1 MIVDA
6 NMYWVPEALF
16 TDEQL
21 LSTFLSPISEE
32 GSVSGY
38 YGYMHENVNGQ
49 KELAF
54 EKPRGCQNLNYIQ
67 GEYRTECQLQDMD
80 TAGVDMAVLKTPC
93 CQEWMDLDMCR
104 IFNDGMAKQ
113 VSQSNGRLAALAVI
127 PPYMTPAVEREL
139 DRCINEL
146 GVHGVQLSAH
156 YDGKY
161 LDDSA
166 FAPLFEVLEAR
177 RLTAYVHH
185 TPLPVQYDALLDYT
199 SLRRSYG
206 RCVDQTT
213 AVLRELYSNMF
224 EKYPHVKLVHSML
237 GGGFFALAPMMM
249 PHKAST
255 GDKTGRFSNA
265 NDHVEQQLHE
275 NIFFELSHAQPW
287 GKAQLE
293 CAVKVLG
300 ADHIVFGSSYPV
312 KRDWLL
318 GGPEFICNLEISDE
332 DKSLILGENAKKLY
346 HL

>member
-1 MIVDA
+1 MVVDA
-6 NMYWVPEALF
+6 NLYWVPEALF
-16 TDEQL
+16 TDESLRNQ
-21 LSTFLSPISEE
+21 FLAPISDEN
-32 GSVSGY
+32 SASGY
-38 YGYMHENVNGQ
+38 YGYMHVNGNGQ
-49 KELAF
+49 REFAF

-67 GEYRTECQLQDMD
+67 GEYRTEVQLRDMD
-80 TAGVDMAVLKTPC
+80 EAGVDMAILKTPC
-93 CQEWMDLDMCR
+93 CQEWMDLSMCR
-104 IFNDGMAKQ
+104 IFNDGMARQ
-113 VSQSNGRLAALAVI
+113 AAESGGRLAALAVI
-127 PPYMTPAVEREL
+127 PPYMTPEVEREL
-139 DRCINEL
+139 DRCITEL

-161 LDDSA
+161 LDDPA
-166 FAPLFEVLEAR
+166 FRPLFEVLEAR

-185 TPLPVQYDALLDYT
+185 TPLPVQYDALLSYT

-224 EKYPHVKLVHSML
+224 AEYPHVKLVHSML

-249 PHKAST
+249 PHGASS
-255 GDKTGRFSNA
+255 GDKSGRFQNA
-265 NDHVEQQLHE
+265 NGNVEQQLRE

-300 ADHIVFGSSYPV
+300 ADHLVFGSSYPV
-312 KRDWLL
+312 KREWLT
-318 GGPEFICNLEISDE
+318 GGPAFIRKLDISE
-332 DKSLILGENAKKLY
+332 EEKALILGENARILY